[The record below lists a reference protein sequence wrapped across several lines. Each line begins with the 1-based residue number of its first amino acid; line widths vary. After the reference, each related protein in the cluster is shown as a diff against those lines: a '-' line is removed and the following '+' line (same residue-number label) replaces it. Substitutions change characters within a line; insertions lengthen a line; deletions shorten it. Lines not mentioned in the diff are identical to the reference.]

1 MRRSRPKAVA
11 DAWGLTSGYD
21 DAHGAWQATSP
32 ETRRA
37 LLAAMGVDDGARPP
51 AGPAPVRV
59 LRPGAAVPL
68 RGPVE
73 LTLEDG
79 TVLPVTGRLPPD
91 LPFGY
96 HSLRRARDGRTI
108 RCIVSPMQCFLPDD
122 LRAWGWAVQL
132 YALRS
137 GQSWGMGDLEDLRR
151 LGRWSARTLGAGLL
165 LVNPLGAASPGLP
178 QQPSPYY
185 PSSRRFLNPLYLRV
199 EEVPGARD
207 AGTDLEELAAAGRAL
222 NGARR
227 IDRDAVFRLKMA
239 ALDRLWSRWGGA
251 AELDRYRT
259 ERGESL
265 VQFATYCTLAERY
278 GGGWPRWPEE
288 YRSPGSPAV
297 RRLAASGDGR
307 VRFHEWLQWL
317 LDRQLAAAAAEL
329 PLMQDLPVG
338 VDPDGADAWAWQDVL
353 AQRVSIGAPPDVFN
367 ARGQD
372 WGLPPLVPHR
382 LRAAGYAPFIETIR
396 AALRWAGGLRI
407 DHVMGLF
414 RLFWVPW
421 GRSPAEGAYVRYR
434 ADDLL
439 AIVALESHRARAVI
453 VGEDLGTVE
462 EAVRRE
468 LSARRVLSYRLLWF
482 ERDPPRR
489 YPRLALAA
497 VTTHDLPTIAGLWTG
512 ADLEDQRAAGLTPS
526 EDALVTLRAELGA
539 ATGLAADAPVAE
551 VVRRAHLILAE
562 APSVL
567 VAATLEDALAVEER
581 PNLPGTTTERPNW
594 SLALPG
600 PIEAIEEHPLVRSV
614 AEALAGR
621 HAGGSPEP

>member
-1 MRRSRPKAVA
+1 
-11 DAWGLTSGYD
+11 
-21 DAHGAWQATSP
+21 
-32 ETRRA
+32 
-37 LLAAMGVDDGARPP
+37 
-51 AGPAPVRV
+51 
-59 LRPGAAVPL
+59 
-68 RGPVE
+68 
-73 LTLEDG
+73 
-79 TVLPVTGRLPPD
+79 
-91 LPFGY
+91 
-96 HSLRRARDGRTI
+96 
-108 RCIVSPMQCFLPDD
+108 
-122 LRAWGWAVQL
+122 
-132 YALRS
+132 
-137 GQSWGMGDLEDLRR
+137 
-151 LGRWSARTLGAGLL
+151 
-165 LVNPLGAASPGLP
+165 
-178 QQPSPYY
+178 
-185 PSSRRFLNPLYLRV
+185 
-199 EEVPGARD
+199 
-207 AGTDLEELAAAGRAL
+207 
-222 NGARR
+222 
-227 IDRDAVFRLKMA
+227 
-239 ALDRLWSRWGGA
+239 
-251 AELDRYRT
+251 
-259 ERGESL
+259 
-265 VQFATYCTLAERY
+265 
-278 GGGWPRWPEE
+278 
-288 YRSPGSPAV
+288 
-297 RRLAASGDGR
+297 
-307 VRFHEWLQWL
+307 
-317 LDRQLAAAAAEL
+317 
-329 PLMQDLPVG
+329 
-338 VDPDGADAWAWQDVL
+338 
-353 AQRVSIGAPPDVFN
+353 
-367 ARGQD
+367 
-372 WGLPPLVPHR
+372 VPHR